1 MEPHSGA
8 GDPTHQEGHCGKRK
22 VNMDRQ
28 DGERL
33 QNSEE
38 HNARTNISITPFAER
53 KTLRLIIDRVGV
65 GFVLFNGFMKWIL
78 QGAVIVNA
86 NCSRFKES
94 QLRFSPIEGE
104 AKAL

>member
-1 MEPHSGA
+1 MK
-8 GDPTHQEGHCGKRK
+8 GKLSDSSLTEK
-22 VNMDRQ
+22 
-28 DGERL
+28 
-33 QNSEE
+33 
-38 HNARTNISITPFAER
+38 
-53 KTLRLIIDRVGV
+53 GV

-78 QGAVIVNA
+78 QGAVIVNT